1 MASSPGIGIQIDT
14 KAVERVLARAPGK
27 INKAKYE
34 ILNRGSIMTQAEMRI
49 NAPVFDGELRRT
61 IRPKWVSADTVIVF
75 SDAPHAPAI
84 EFGRRPGGK
93 MPPYHEGTPLAK
105 WVKIKMGAD
114 VPAFLVARS
123 IARKGTKGQKFAR
136 KTYVTMKPQVNSM
149 AAQVIAKTIK
159 GL

>member
-1 MASSPGIGIQIDT
+1 MASSPGIGIQIDSR
-14 KAVERVLARAPGK
+14 AVQMMLGRAPAK
-27 INKAKYE
+27 INAAKLE

-49 NAPVFDGELRRT
+49 NAPVFDGELRRN
-61 IRPKWVSADTVIVF
+61 IRPKWQGPDTVIVF
-75 SDAPHAPAI
+75 SDSKHAPAI

-114 VPAFLVARS
+114 VPPYIVARS
-123 IARKGTKGQKFAR
+123 IARKGTKAQRFAR

>member
-1 MASSPGIGIQIDT
+1 MASSPGIGVQIDS
-14 KAVERVLARAPGK
+14 KAVQRLLTIAPQRVQA
-27 INKAKYE
+27 AKTE
-34 ILNRGSIMTQAEMRI
+34 ILQRASIMTQAEMRI

-61 IRPKWVSADTVIVF
+61 IRPKWASPDTVIIF

-84 EFGRRPGGK
+84 EFGRKPGGK

-123 IARKGTKGQKFAR
+123 IAQKGTKGQGFAR

-149 AAQVIAKTIK
+149 ANQVIAKTIK